1 MAPPRQTTNCA
12 LEGQAPSRYTVVV
25 PLTIKAVDPLIPET
39 ASAPRVLVLG
49 VVPPLGAA
57 SGMHVAASVEA
68 AGEALIPGQFDAV
81 IAEPAILE
89 KLLDE
94 SRRNAVILSFA
105 DRALAVLDP
114 LGQVTWCNGIL
125 AEWCGGAPLGR
136 SLFAALRSKVLASD
150 SADPLELAR
159 QNHPVSLR
167 IHRPD
172 ATVAEYVEVR
182 LQPIRG
188 LTGASPQILAMC
200 RDVSAEVDQQRK
212 LDALHQAGREMGD
225 LDVSQLSEMSE
236 PERVALL
243 KHNLRRY
250 IRDLLNYDTIEVR
263 LLDRRTGELKPL
275 LEDGMTRE
283 AAGRTLFA
291 RPEKNGVTGFV
302 AHTGRSY
309 LCPDT
314 TNDPHYIQ
322 GASDAHSSMTV
333 PLIYSDEVVGT
344 LNVESPRLNGFGPDD
359 LQFTEL
365 FSREIASA
373 LHTLDLLSAQQSCAV
388 SQSIDQVSREIA
400 LPVDDVLASAA
411 VLLKKFGG
419 LDPEATQ
426 HLRRIVANARLVK
439 DCVRKVGQQA
449 LPSETAP
456 EPQLLHGKRILIIEQ
471 DERMRKSA
479 HLLLERLG
487 AESESAATAAEA
499 LAMLADSTY
508 DAVFTEVRPQDMSG
522 YETFCRIRE
531 MRPGIRIAMTTG
543 YGYDAA
549 HSLVKARMDGLRH
562 VLFKPFKQDQVVNAV
577 LAILPPPSAPAP
589 AGTF

>member
-1 MAPPRQTTNCA
+1 M
-12 LEGQAPSRYTVVV
+12 S
-25 PLTIKAVDPLIPET
+25 IPESTPASTT
-39 ASAPRVLVLG
+39 AANAGAPRVLVLG
-49 VVPPLGAA
+49 SVPHFPLAAQLLTAESIGAA
-57 SGMHVAASVEA
+57 A
-68 AGEALIPGQFDAV
+68 EALAPGHFDA
-81 IAEPAILE
+81 ILAEPAIFA

-94 SRRNAVILSFA
+94 SRRDAVILSFA
-105 DRALAVLDP
+105 DRGLAVLDS
-114 LGQVTWCNGIL
+114 LGEITWCNAVL
-125 AEWCGGAPLGR
+125 TEWCGGPPIGR
-136 SLFAALRSKVLASD
+136 SLFGALRSKVLTTD
-150 SADPLELAR
+150 TADPLELAR
-159 QNHPVSLR
+159 RNHAVSLR
-167 IHRPD
+167 LHRPD
-172 ATVAEYVEVR
+172 AAVAEYVEVR
-182 LQPIRG
+182 LQPLRSLSG
-188 LTGASPQILAMC
+188 TAPQILAMC

-212 LDALHQAGREMGD
+212 LDALHQAGREMSD

-291 RPEKNGVTGFV
+291 RPEKNGVTGYV

-309 LCPDT
+309 LCPDAT
-314 TNDPHYIQ
+314 TDPHYLQ
-322 GASDAHSSMTV
+322 GASDALSSMTV
-333 PLIYSDEVVGT
+333 PLIYGDEVVGT
-344 LNVESPRLNGFGPDD
+344 LNVESPRPNGFGPDD

-411 VLLKKFGG
+411 VLLKKFHAV
-419 LDPEATQ
+419 DPEVTA
-426 HLRRIVANARLVK
+426 HLRRIVASARSVK
-439 DCVRKVGQQA
+439 DCVRKIGRQA
-449 LPSETAP
+449 LPHESAS

-471 DERMRKSA
+471 DERMRRSA

-499 LAMLADSTY
+499 LCMLADSAY

-522 YETFCRIRE
+522 YETFTRIRE

-577 LAILPPPSAPAP
+577 LAIIPPPSAPAP

>member
-1 MAPPRQTTNCA
+1 M
-12 LEGQAPSRYTVVV
+12 
-25 PLTIKAVDPLIPET
+25 PLPAANADLPTPVT
-39 ASAPRVLVLG
+39 AHPPRVLVLG
-49 VVPPLGAA
+49 AVRPLGAPA
-57 SGMHVAASVEA
+57 DSPVAATVEA
-68 AGEALIPGQFDAV
+68 AGEALGPGGFDAV
-81 IAEPAILE
+81 IAEPALLA

-94 SRRNAVILSFA
+94 TRRNALLLSFA

-114 LGQVTWCNGIL
+114 PGQVTWCNAVL
-125 AEWCGGAPLGR
+125 TEWCGAAPLGR
-136 SLFAALRSKVLASD
+136 PLFAALGARIVATD
-150 SADPLELAR
+150 TADPLESVR
-159 QNHPVSLR
+159 GGQPVTVRL
-167 IHRPD
+167 HRLEE
-172 ATVAEYVEVR
+172 AVAEYVEVHF
-182 LQPIRG
+182 QPIRG
-188 LTGASPQILAMC
+188 PNGSVSQILALC

-212 LDALHQAGREMGD
+212 LDALHRAGREMAD

-250 IRDLLNYDTIEVR
+250 IHDLLHYDTIEVR

-309 LCPDT
+309 LCPDASA
-314 TNDPHYIQ
+314 DPHYLL
-322 GASDAHSSMTV
+322 GADDTLSSMTV
-333 PLIYSDEVVGT
+333 PLIYGDEVVGT
-344 LNVESPRLNGFGPDD
+344 LNVESPRLNAFGVHD

-411 VLLKKFGG
+411 VLLGKFHA
-419 LDPEATQ
+419 LDPEVTQ

-449 LPSETAP
+449 LANEPAG
-456 EPQLLHGKRILIIEQ
+456 EPQPLHGKRILLIEQ

-499 LAMLADSTY
+499 LAMLADSSY
-508 DAVFTEVRPQDMSG
+508 DAVFTEVRPQDLSG
-522 YETFCRIRE
+522 YETFRRIRE
-531 MRPGIRIAMTTG
+531 MRPGVRIAMTTG

-562 VLFKPFKQDQVVNAV
+562 VLFKPFKQDQVVSAV
-577 LAILPPPSAPAP
+577 LAPVAAPVP
-589 AGTF
+589 AGAI

>member
-1 MAPPRQTTNCA
+1 MPKNNTNIGRTITDQTTTTKVLALGSVPLFDPA
-12 LEGQAPSRYTVVV
+12 LERQEVST
-25 PLTIKAVDPLIPET
+25 L
-39 ASAPRVLVLG
+39 
-49 VVPPLGAA
+49 
-57 SGMHVAASVEA
+57 
-68 AGEALIPGQFDAV
+68 GEAHEILKPDRFDAV
-81 IAEPAILE
+81 IAEPAILI

-94 SRRNAVILSFA
+94 ARRDALLLSFA
-105 DRALAVLDP
+105 DRGLAVLDP
-114 LGQVTWCNGIL
+114 LGQISWCNSVL
-125 AEWCGGAPLGR
+125 TEWCGTSPLGR
-136 SLFAALRSKVLASD
+136 SLFSALNAKVIAAD
-150 SADPLELAR
+150 SADPLEIVR

-167 IHRPD
+167 LHRPD
-172 ATVAEYVEVR
+172 ATIVEYVEVR

-188 LTGASPQILAMC
+188 LSAGGPQILAMC

-212 LDALHQAGREMGD
+212 LDALHQAGREMAD

-250 IRDLLNYDTIEVR
+250 IRDLLKYDTIEVR

-275 LEDGMTRE
+275 LEDGMTPE
-283 AAGRTLFA
+283 AAGRILFA
-291 RPEKNGVTGFV
+291 RPEKNGVTGYV

-309 LCPDT
+309 LCPDAT
-314 TNDPHYIQ
+314 SDPHYLQ
-322 GASDAHSSMTV
+322 GATDALSSMTV

-411 VLLKKFGG
+411 VLLKKYGN

-449 LPSETAP
+449 LANEPVGQ
-456 EPQLLHGKRILIIEQ
+456 PQLLHGKRILLIEQ

-479 HLLLERLG
+479 HLLFERLG
-487 AESESAATAAEA
+487 AEAESAATATEA
-499 LAMLADSTY
+499 LAMLADSIY
-508 DAVFTEVRPQDMSG
+508 DAVFTEVRPLDLSG
-522 YETFCRIRE
+522 YDTYCRIRE

-549 HSLVKARMDGLRH
+549 HSLVKARMDGLRY

-577 LAILPPPSAPAP
+577 LATIAPPSSPAP

>member
-1 MAPPRQTTNCA
+1 MLGN
-12 LEGQAPSRYTVVV
+12 V
-25 PLTIKAVDPLIPET
+25 PHFP
-39 ASAPRVLVLG
+39 
-49 VVPPLGAA
+49 GAA
-57 SGMHVAASVEA
+57 QLRTAETIGAAA
-68 AGEALIPGQFDAV
+68 EALAPGDFDA
-81 IAEPAILE
+81 ILAEPAIFA

-94 SRRNAVILSFA
+94 SRRDAVILSFA
-105 DRALAVLDP
+105 DRGLAVLDP
-114 LGQVTWCNGIL
+114 LGEITWCNTVL
-125 AEWCGGAPLGR
+125 TEWCGGPPIGR
-136 SLFAALRSKVLASD
+136 SLFGALRSKVLATD
-150 SADPLELAR
+150 TADPLELAR
-159 QNHPVSLR
+159 RNHAVSLR
-167 IHRPD
+167 LHRPD
-172 ATVAEYVEVR
+172 AAVAEYVEVR
-182 LQPIRG
+182 LQPLRG
-188 LTGASPQILAMC
+188 PTGTAPQILAMC

-212 LDALHQAGREMGD
+212 LDALHQAGREMSD

-291 RPEKNGVTGFV
+291 RPEKNGVTGYV

-309 LCPDT
+309 LCPDAT
-314 TNDPHYIQ
+314 TDPHYLQ
-322 GASDAHSSMTV
+322 GASDALSSMTV
-333 PLIYSDEVVGT
+333 PLIYGDEVVGT
-344 LNVESPRLNGFGPDD
+344 LNVESPRPNGFGPDD

-411 VLLKKFGG
+411 VLLKKFHTD
-419 LDPEATQ
+419 DPEVTQ
-426 HLRRIVANARLVK
+426 HLRRIVASARLVK
-439 DCVRKVGQQA
+439 DCVRKVGRQA
-449 LPSETAP
+449 LPHESVG
-456 EPQLLHGKRILIIEQ
+456 EPQLLYGKRILIIEQ

-499 LAMLADSTY
+499 LCMLADSAY
-508 DAVFTEVRPQDMSG
+508 DAVFTEVRPQDLSG
-522 YETFCRIRE
+522 YETFTRIRE

-577 LAILPPPSAPAP
+577 LAIVPPPSAPAP

>member
-1 MAPPRQTTNCA
+1 MIAVRTDCA
-12 LEGQAPSRYTVVV
+12 LEGGRDPRYTETV
-25 PLTIKAVDPLIPET
+25 PIRSTTPEAPIAAT
-39 ASAPRVLVLG
+39 ATAPRVLVLG
-49 VVPPLGAA
+49 SVPSLDLADSQMA
-57 SGMHVAASVEA
+57 ESLEA
-68 AGEALIPGQFDAV
+68 AGEALAPGRFDAV
-81 IAEPAILE
+81 LAEPAILE

-94 SRRNAVILSFA
+94 SRRNALILSFA
-105 DRALAVLDP
+105 DRALAVLDSR
-114 LGQVTWCNGIL
+114 GQILWCNPVMV
-125 AEWCGGAPLGR
+125 EWCDGDPLGR
-136 SLFAALRSKVLASD
+136 SLFDALRAETLATD
-150 SADPLELAR
+150 TADPFELAR
-159 QNHPVSLR
+159 RNQPVSLR

-172 ATVAEYVEVR
+172 AAIAEYAEVR
-182 LQPIRG
+182 LQPIPG
-188 LTGASPQILAMC
+188 LNGPHSQVLAMC

-212 LDALHQAGREMGD
+212 LDALHKAGREMSD

-236 PERVALL
+236 PERIALL

-250 IRDLLNYDTIEVR
+250 IRDLLKYDTIEVR

-275 LEDGMTRE
+275 LEDGMTVE
-283 AAGRTLFA
+283 AAGRALFA

-314 TNDPHYIQ
+314 TRDPHYIR
-322 GASDAHSSMTV
+322 GASDALSSMTV
-333 PLIYSDEVVGT
+333 PLISGDEVVGT
-344 LNVESPRLNGFGPDD
+344 LNVESPRLNGFGADD

-411 VLLKKFGG
+411 VLLKKFHA
-419 LDPEATQ
+419 LDPETTEQ
-426 HLRRIVANARLVK
+426 LRRIVANARLVK

-449 LPSETAP
+449 QANEPVG

-499 LAMLADSTY
+499 LAMLADSSY

-522 YETFCRIRE
+522 YETFTRIRE

-577 LAILPPPSAPAP
+577 LAIPTPSSSPAP

>member
-1 MAPPRQTTNCA
+1 M
-12 LEGQAPSRYTVVV
+12 
-25 PLTIKAVDPLIPET
+25 PLPDPTPDAMT
-39 ASAPRVLVLG
+39 AGSATPPRVLLLG
-49 VVPPLGAA
+49 NVAHLGPPGESRNVADAA
-57 SGMHVAASVEA
+57 A
-68 AGEALIPGQFDAV
+68 AGEALIPGHFDAV
-81 IAEPAILE
+81 VAEPALLVQ
-89 KLLDE
+89 LLDE
-94 SRRNAVILSFA
+94 ARRNALILSFA
-105 DRALAVLDP
+105 DRGLAVLDP
-114 LGQVTWCNGIL
+114 LGQVTWCNSVL
-125 AEWCGGAPLGR
+125 AEWCGGPPLGR
-136 SLFAALRSKVLASD
+136 PIFAALGSPILSTD

-159 QNHPVSLR
+159 RNRPVKVRL
-167 IHRPD
+167 HRSDVP
-172 ATVAEYVEVR
+172 AAEYLEVQ
-182 LQPIRG
+182 LQPICDSDG
-188 LTGASPQILAMC
+188 GVPQILALC
-200 RDVSAEVDQQRK
+200 RDISAEVDQQKK
-212 LDALHQAGREMGD
+212 LDALHQAGRAMSD

-250 IRDLLNYDTIEVR
+250 IHDLLQYDTIEVR
-263 LLDRRTGELKPL
+263 LLDRRTGELRPL

-283 AAGRTLFA
+283 AATRTLFA
-291 RPEKNGVTGFV
+291 RPEKNGVTGYV

-309 LCPDT
+309 LCPDAST
-314 TNDPHYIQ
+314 DPHYIL
-322 GASDAHSSMTV
+322 GASDTLSSMTV
-333 PLIYSDEVVGT
+333 PLLSSDEVVGT
-344 LNVESPRLNGFGPDD
+344 LNVESPRPNAFGADD

-411 VLLKKFGG
+411 VLLQKVGG
-419 LDPEATQ
+419 ADPEMTL
-426 HLRRIVANARLVK
+426 HLRRIVASARLVK
-439 DCVRKVGQQA
+439 DCVRKVGHQA
-449 LPSETAP
+449 QPNEP
-456 EPQLLHGKRILIIEQ
+456 VGEPQLLHGKRVLLIEQ

-479 HLLLERLG
+479 HLLFERLG

-499 LAMLADSTY
+499 LAMLADSSY
-508 DAVFTEVRPQDMSG
+508 DAVFTEVRPHDMGG

-577 LAILPPPSAPAP
+577 LAVATPPSAPAP

>member
-1 MAPPRQTTNCA
+1 M
-12 LEGQAPSRYTVVV
+12 
-25 PLTIKAVDPLIPET
+25 
-39 ASAPRVLVLG
+39 LVLG
-49 VVPPLGAA
+49 SVPAIEIADSHAA
-57 SGMHVAASVEA
+57 DSWD
-68 AGEALIPGQFDAV
+68 ALAHGPFDAV
-81 IAEPAILE
+81 LAEPAILE
-89 KLLDE
+89 KLFDD
-94 SRRNAVILSFA
+94 SRRDALILSFA
-105 DRALAVLDP
+105 DRALALLDS
-114 LGQVTWCNGIL
+114 LGHVTWCNTVMT
-125 AEWCGGAPLGR
+125 EWCGGSPLGR
-136 SLFAALRSKVLASD
+136 SLFAALRAETLATD
-150 SADPLELAR
+150 SGDPLELAR

-167 IHRPD
+167 IHRTD
-172 ATVAEYVEVR
+172 VAIAEYADVR

-188 LTGASPQILAMC
+188 LNGPHPQILAMC

-212 LDALHQAGREMGD
+212 LDALHQAGREMSD

-250 IRDLLNYDTIEVR
+250 IRDLLSYDTIEVR
-263 LLDRRTGELKPL
+263 LLDRRTGEMKPL

-283 AAGRTLFA
+283 AAGRALFA

-314 TNDPHYIQ
+314 TRDAHYIQ
-322 GASDAHSSMTV
+322 GASDALSSMTV
-333 PLIYSDEVVGT
+333 PLIYGDEVVGT
-344 LNVESPRLNGFGPDD
+344 LNVESPRLAAFGADD

-411 VLLKKFGG
+411 VLLKKSGA
-419 LDPEATQ
+419 LDPETTL

-449 LPSETAP
+449 QANEPAG

-499 LAMLADSTY
+499 LAMLADSSY

-522 YETFCRIRE
+522 YETFTRIRE

-577 LAILPPPSAPAP
+577 LALVAPPSAPAP